1 MSAPTEGF
9 ILTSSPHDSAADTT
23 QRIMFAVVLTLLP
36 AVVMSVF
43 YFGLRVL
50 GLYLLAIVTCLLTES
65 LTRRARGR
73 SPWSIADGSAVVT
86 AVLLVMVLP
95 PRISPIAL
103 MVGCVVAVFLG
114 KEVFGGIGCNV
125 FNPALVGR
133 AFLSA
138 AYPVQITTWTV
149 PNRVFGFLPQGI
161 DARTQATPLAAA
173 RFEGIYEALPNL
185 VFGQIGGSIGETGS
199 VFIVVG
205 GLAMLA
211 LKLIRWEMVVS
222 LLGTVFVLTGV
233 FYLADP
239 INYVSPVF
247 HLFAGGLMLGAFYMA
262 TDMVTTP
269 YTRIGNV
276 IFGLGAGI
284 LVVVIRL
291 FGGYPEGVM
300 FAILLMNAVT
310 PIINRYSD
318 YRVFGAERAGGRSRS
333 ADGATERKGT
343 Q

>member
-1 MSAPTEGF
+1 MSARAEGF

-23 QRIMFAVVLTLLP
+23 QRIMFAVVITLLP
-36 AVVMSVF
+36 AMVMSVF

-50 GLYLLAIVTCLLTES
+50 GLYVLAIAACLVTES

-95 PRISPIAL
+95 PEISPVAL
-103 MVGCVVAVFLG
+103 VVGCAVAIFLG
-114 KEVFGGIGCNV
+114 KEVFGGLGSNV

-138 AYPVQITTWTV
+138 AYPVQITSWTT
-149 PNRVFGFLPQGI
+149 PNRVFAFLPQGI
-161 DARTQATPLAAA
+161 DAQTEATPLAAA

-185 VFGQIGGSIGETGS
+185 LFGQIGGSIGETGS
-199 VFIVVG
+199 IFIVAG
-205 GLAMLA
+205 GIAMLA
-211 LKLIRWEMVVS
+211 LRLIRWEMVVS
-222 LLGTVFVLTGV
+222 LLGTVFVLTGI
-233 FYLADP
+233 FHLIDPGSFADP
-239 INYVSPVF
+239 LF
-247 HLFAGGLMLGAFYMA
+247 HLFAGGLMLGALYMA

-269 YTRIGNV
+269 VTRVGNV
-276 IFGLGAGI
+276 IFGVGAGM

-310 PIINRYSD
+310 PIINRYTD
-318 YRVFGAERAGGRSRS
+318 NRVFGAQTVKAGE
-333 ADGATERKGT
+333 GA

>member
-1 MSAPTEGF
+1 MSARAEGF

-23 QRIMFAVVLTLLP
+23 QRIMFSVVITLLP
-36 AVVMSVF
+36 AMVMSVF

-50 GLYLLAIVTCLLTES
+50 GLYVLAIASCLVTES

-95 PRISPIAL
+95 PEISPVAL
-103 MVGCVVAVFLG
+103 VVGCVVAIFLG
-114 KEVFGGIGCNV
+114 KEVFGGIGSNV

-138 AYPVQITTWTV
+138 AYPVQITTWTT
-149 PNRVFGFLPQGI
+149 PNRVFAFLPQGI
-161 DARTQATPLAAA
+161 DAQTQATPLAAA

-185 VFGQIGGSIGETGS
+185 LFGQIGGSIGETGS
-199 VFIVVG
+199 IFIVAG
-205 GLAMLA
+205 GIAMLA
-211 LKLIRWEMVVS
+211 LRLIRWEMVVS
-222 LLGTVFVLTGV
+222 LLGTVFVLTGIPHLV
-233 FYLADP
+233 DPGSFAD
-239 INYVSPVF
+239 PVF
-247 HLFAGGLMLGAFYMA
+247 HLFAGGLMLGAVYMA

-269 YTRIGNV
+269 YTRVGNV
-276 IFGLGAGI
+276 IFGVGAGT

-310 PIINRYSD
+310 PIINRYTD
-318 YRVFGAERAGGRSRS
+318 NRVFGAQTAKAGE
-333 ADGATERKGT
+333 GA